1 MPPANTAGVFGDW
14 VIGFGSGIAFRG
26 GAARIAAHVLQ
37 LGERKMMTEDEAEDS
52 DEKLLRIRQI
62 VNKHFEPDPYH
73 AGRVAHQMRT
83 DSAVNSM
90 YRIQEVLDD

>member
-1 MPPANTAGVFGDW
+1 
-14 VIGFGSGIAFRG
+14 
-26 GAARIAAHVLQ
+26 
-37 LGERKMMTEDEAEDS
+37 MTEDEAEDS